1 MRHAI
6 SRAFTLVEILIV
18 VVILGILAA
27 MVVPQFASATG
38 EAQQVATLD
47 QLKKVRSALAI
58 YYLQNSS
65 RYPQVTAGQGT
76 WGELITLSY
85 MREAPVNTWIGTGNS
100 KVVALGAAAD
110 GAFQTD
116 HAWVYHAPTG
126 NVWAGSFNSADEA
139 YVRP

>member
-1 MRHAI
+1 MRHFI

-58 YYLQNSS
+58 YYLQNAS
-65 RYPQVTAGQGT
+65 RYPQVTAGEGT

-100 KVVALGAAAD
+100 KVVSLGNAAD

-116 HAWVYHAPTG
+116 HAWVYDAPTG
-126 NVWAGSFNSADEA
+126 SVWAGSFNNEDEP